1 MRYPQR
7 HSSHSVE
14 EKSISFFRQYVPNEW
29 NINTID
35 RDYGQDLNIEISE
48 NGMFQG
54 LDLVVQLKSS
64 ARSNITRD
72 HIFERQRMKVASY
85 NYLWSNLRV
94 SLIVKYIEEENE
106 AYWILMKDVNAPA
119 QSNKTFTL
127 RIPRL
132 NRLSKIDWNE
142 IVKYVKQV
150 TNRKLN
156 TRSRR

>member
-7 HSSHSVE
+7 HSSHSLE

-64 ARSNITRD
+64 ARSKITRD
-72 HIFERQRMKVASY
+72 HIFERQRMKVSSY
-85 NYLWSNLRV
+85 NYLWNNLRV
-94 SLIVKYIEEENE
+94 ALIVKYIEEKNE
-106 AYWILMKDVNAPA
+106 AYWILLKDVNAPA

-127 RIPRL
+127 RIPRS

-150 TNRKLN
+150 TKRKLN
-156 TRSRR
+156 TRARR

>member
-7 HSSHSVE
+7 HSSHSLE

-64 ARSNITRD
+64 ARSNITHD
-72 HIFERQRMKVASY
+72 NVFERQRMKVASY
-85 NYLWSNLRV
+85 NYLWNNLRV
-94 SLIVKYIEEENE
+94 ALIVKFIEEENE
-106 AYWILMKDVNAPA
+106 AYWILLKDVNAPT

-127 RIPRL
+127 RIPRS
-132 NRLSKIDWNE
+132 NKLSKTDWTE

-150 TNRKLN
+150 TKRKLN
-156 TRSRR
+156 TRARR